1 MGLISGHSRLP
12 AASLLSATKPLAISR
27 CSGVNTWPSAW
38 EPGMEQ
44 IQAPG
49 SKCLVLVRIGGVGL
63 ADLPRLLVGQ
73 AELVSHSLK
82 PIRHGLAQLLEIR
95 TETSLFLC
103 PDHVDRTQR
112 QGGDAQVRSTVAFS
126 CS

>member
-1 MGLISGHSRLP
+1 
-12 AASLLSATKPLAISR
+12 
-27 CSGVNTWPSAW
+27 
-38 EPGMEQ
+38 
-44 IQAPG
+44 
-49 SKCLVLVRIGGVGL
+49 GVGL

-112 QGGDAQVRSTVAFS
+112 QGGERKSAQQLPSHAHNTTLLERGVDQRRLPVAQAWVKRIPIASARMRVTQTHPRSK
-126 CS
+126 